1 MKELERLA
9 LGRHDVTYYR
19 DALNAAQQADHRRRD
34 MLQSLIPA
42 EEQPWEESPQGL
54 IKHMVNDAMD
64 TAEQSLDM
72 YQQVIAP
79 GGRSGR
85 HRHFS
90 EEILFVVEGSGYD
103 LHWDPIFAADR
114 VYEWKWEDEPKRFEW
129 EAGDYIYVPP
139 YAIHQHVAGP
149 EGRARLLSATS
160 RVVKF
165 MGFDGLEQL
174 EEASPTT
181 GIVL

>member
-1 MKELERLA
+1 MTVQRTV
-9 LGRHDVTYYR
+9 G
-19 DALNAAQQADHRRRD
+19 DAR
-34 MLQSLIPA
+34 
-42 EEQPWEESPQGL
+42 
-54 IKHMVNDAMD
+54 
-64 TAEQSLDM
+64 
-72 YQQVIAP
+72 
-79 GGRSGR
+79 
-85 HRHFS
+85 
-90 EEILFVVEGSGYD
+90 GS
-103 LHWDPIFAADR
+103 
-114 VYEWKWEDEPKRFEW
+114 